1 MYKIFG
7 HYVPKPLLL
16 LGFTESIIL
25 FMSIYIGVAISI
37 GIGLHGF
44 GNQSNLLMTHAVL
57 FCGVMFVAMAAMGL
71 YRRDLR
77 DQFLTV
83 CLRIFLSLLIG
94 LLILYSFYLIYP
106 SSFFNRN
113 VFLVGVLCAFM
124 GILFCR
130 LLWYT
135 RKDTYLKRVM
145 VVGTGAKALQLE
157 GLRRKTDRIGIE
169 IVGYIDMAGSCN
181 QAVNENRIVKRVNG
195 EPFQYADFFEQNG
208 IDEIVIALDER
219 RQNFPTDDILDVKMR
234 GIHVIDVNT
243 FLERQVGK
251 INIDT
256 LRPSNF
262 IYSDGFTQS
271 PLKILNKRVLDVVAS
286 AVLLFLAAPIMV
298 ITVLAIWVESGFKGS
313 IVYRQERV
321 GRNSRIFQLMKF
333 RSMQENAEQ
342 DGVAKWAS
350 KNDTRVTSI
359 GRFIRKTRIDELP
372 QLFNVLKGDMS
383 FVGPRPER
391 PQFVDDLTGKIPFY
405 KLRQHIKPGITGW
418 AQICYPYGASVEDS
432 KEKLQYDLYYLKHH
446 SVFLDLLI
454 LLQTAAVIVLCKG
467 AR

>member
-7 HYVPKPLLL
+7 HYIPKPLLL
-16 LGFTESIIL
+16 LGFTESVIL
-25 FMSIYIGVAISI
+25 FISVYIGVAISI
-37 GIGLHGF
+37 GVGVHGF
-44 GNQSNLLMTHAVL
+44 GRYSNPLMTHAML

-77 DQFLTV
+77 DQFITV

-94 LLILYSFYLIYP
+94 FLILYGFYLIYP
-106 SSFFNRN
+106 DTFFNRN

-124 GILFCR
+124 GIMFCR

-145 VVGTGAKALQLE
+145 VVGTGEKAQQLE
-157 GLRRKTDRIGIE
+157 GLRRKTDRIGID
-169 IVGYIDMAGSCN
+169 IVGYIDMAGSCK
-181 QAVNENRIVKRVNG
+181 QAVHENRIVKRVNG
-195 EPFQYADFFEQNG
+195 KPFHYAEFFEQNG

-219 RQNFPTDDILDVKMR
+219 RQNFPTDDILEAKMR
-234 GIHVIDVNT
+234 GVHVIDVNT

-251 INIDT
+251 INLDT

-262 IYSDGFTQS
+262 IYSDGFTQN
-271 PLKILNKRVLDVVAS
+271 PLKTVNKRILDVAAS
-286 AVLLFLAAPIMV
+286 SVLLFLAAPVMV
-298 ITVLAIWVESGFKGS
+298 LTALAIWFESGCKGS
-313 IVYRQERV
+313 IIYRQERV
-321 GRNSRIFQLMKF
+321 GRNNGIFQLMKF

-342 DGVAKWAS
+342 DGKPQWAS
-350 KNDTRVTSI
+350 KNDSRVTSV

-391 PQFVDDLTGKIPFY
+391 PQFVEDLED
-405 KLRQHIKPGITGW
+405 KLPYYAERHMVKPGITGW
-418 AQICYPYGASVEDS
+418 AQINYPYGASIEDS
-432 KEKLQYDLYYLKHH
+432 RHKLEYDLYYAKNYTP
-446 SVFLDLLI
+446 FLDLLI
-454 LLQTAAVIVLCKG
+454 LLQTLRVVLWHEG